1 VIGNRKSMRILH
13 IIATLDPASG
23 GPSESVRTLMTFG
36 AIGYTGE
43 VVTLDD
49 PNEPYLKGLPFPV
62 HAMGPVSMTYSFSPK
77 LHRWLKANYH
87 RFDGV
92 VVNGLWNYCGLV
104 AWMVLRGKKP
114 YMVFSHGML
123 DPYFK
128 RSFPLK
134 HTKKWVYWVLAE
146 YWILRRAY
154 RVLFTTVEESEL
166 AKESF
171 WLHRWNGYVVPYG
184 CSRPPTDAETMR
196 EAFYE
201 RMPEMRD
208 KRFMLYLGRIHR
220 KKGCDLLIHAFGKYA
235 SRDPELHLVM
245 AGPDQQGWSAEL
257 KHMVAQDGLTDR
269 VHWPGM
275 VKGDAKWGAF
285 YACEVFILPSHQENF
300 GIAVAE
306 ALACGKAALLADK
319 VNIAP
324 QIAKDGCGLMESDD
338 QAGTDALVSQW
349 IAMPAEERAAMERQA
364 LVTFRARYDMQ
375 ENAATIIRLFEMTL
389 TSGAGGTESSSE
401 GRNE

>member
-1 VIGNRKSMRILH
+1 MRILH
-13 IIATLDPASG
+13 IISTLDPASG
-23 GPSESVRTLMTFG
+23 GPSESVRTLMSFG

-49 PNEPYLKGLPFPV
+49 PNAPFLKGLPFPV
-62 HAMGPVSMTYSFSPK
+62 HALGPVKMVYSFSPK
-77 LHRWLKANYH
+77 LDRWLQLNYK

-92 VVNGLWNYCGLV
+92 VVNGLWNYCGVV
-104 AWMVLRGKKP
+104 AWRVLAGKKP

-128 RSFPLK
+128 RAFPLK
-134 HTKKWVYWVLAE
+134 HLKKWVYWLFAE
-146 YWILRRAY
+146 YWILRGAY
-154 RVLFTTVEESEL
+154 RVLFTTKQESEL
-166 AKESF
+166 ACESF
-171 WLHRWNGYVVPYG
+171 WLHHWNGYVVPYG
-184 CSRPPTDAETMR
+184 CSRPPSDSGAMC

-201 RMPEMRD
+201 RMPEMRG

-220 KKGCDLLIHAFGKYA
+220 KKGCDLLIESFAKYA
-235 SRDPELHLVM
+235 ALDPELHLVM
-245 AGPDQQGWSAEL
+245 AGPDQQGWSDELQKVVAEN
-257 KHMVAQDGLTDR
+257 KLTDR

-306 ALACGKAALLADK
+306 ALACGKAVLLADK

-324 QIAKDGCGLMESDD
+324 QIAEDGCGLMELDD
-338 QAGTDALVSQW
+338 QDGTDALVRRW
-349 IAMPAEERAAMERQA
+349 VTMPAQERRVMEEQA
-364 LVTFRARYDMQ
+364 LITFHERYDMQ
-375 ENAATIIRLFEMTL
+375 ENAATIIRLFEMT
-389 TSGAGGTESSSE
+389 TQHTGQIAEP
-401 GRNE
+401 R

>member
-1 VIGNRKSMRILH
+1 MRILH

-23 GPSESVRTLMTFG
+23 GPSESVRTLMSFG
-36 AIGYTGE
+36 LIGYTGE

-49 PNEPYLKGLPFPV
+49 PEAPFLKGLPFAV
-62 HAMGPVSMTYSFSPK
+62 NALGPVRMTYSFSPK
-77 LHRWLKANYH
+77 LHRWLKANYK

-104 AWMVLRGKKP
+104 AWSVLRGKKP
-114 YMVFSHGML
+114 YMVFTHGML

-128 RSFPLK
+128 RNFPLK
-134 HTKKWVYWVLAE
+134 HIKKWIYWVLVE
-146 YWILRRAY
+146 YWVLSRAY
-154 RVLFTTVEESEL
+154 RVLFTTREESEL
-166 AKESF
+166 ARESF

-184 CSRPPTDAETMR
+184 CSRPPGDAEAMR
-196 EAFYE
+196 QAFFE
-201 RMPEMRD
+201 RMPSMQG

-220 KKGCDLLIHAFGKYA
+220 KKGCDLLINAFAKYA
-235 SRDPELHLVM
+235 SLDPELHLVM

-257 KHMVAQDGLTDR
+257 QKIVARDRLTDR

-275 VKGDAKWGAF
+275 IKGDAKWGAF

-306 ALACGKAALLADK
+306 ALACGKAVLLADK

-324 QIAKDGCGLMESDD
+324 QIARDGCGLMELDD
-338 QAGTDALVSQW
+338 QAGTDALVRKW
-349 IAMPAEERAAMERQA
+349 IEMPVDARRKMEHQA
-364 LVTFRARYDMQ
+364 VLTFHERYDMQ
-375 ENAATIIRLFEMTL
+375 ENAATIIRLFERI
-389 TSGAGGTESSSE
+389 SE
-401 GRNE
+401 KRSQAAETH